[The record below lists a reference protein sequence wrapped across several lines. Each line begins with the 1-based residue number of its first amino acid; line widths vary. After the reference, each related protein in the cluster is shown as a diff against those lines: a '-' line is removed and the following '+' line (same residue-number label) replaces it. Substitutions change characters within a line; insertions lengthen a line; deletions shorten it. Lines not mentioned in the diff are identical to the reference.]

1 MATLLSLGGDDMGF
15 EKFGRK
21 SFTGATKVAK
31 FVDLLAEGKI
41 EGTVCKKCGAK
52 YFPPRADCAAC
63 FSKEMDWM
71 EMPKK
76 GKLETFTTAYYAP
89 FGFEADP
96 PYTMGVVDFGDGM
109 KLFARLAKEIKPED
123 ASVGMDV
130 TIRPLNYDDGQ
141 ISFEITKA

>member
-1 MATLLSLGGDDMGF
+1 MGF

-21 SFTGATKVAK
+21 SFTAMTKTTK
-31 FVDLLAEGKI
+31 FVDLLGEGKI

-52 YFPPRADCAAC
+52 FFPPRADCASC
-63 FSKEMDWM
+63 FSNEMDWF

-96 PYTMGVVDFGDGM
+96 PYTMGVVDFGGKL
-109 KLFARLAKEIKPED
+109 KLFARVTKEIKPEEVK
-123 ASVGMDV
+123 VGMEV
-130 TIRPLNYDDGQ
+130 SIRPLKYEDGQ
-141 ISFEITKA
+141 ISFEILKA

>member
-1 MATLLSLGGDDMGF
+1 MGF

-21 SFTGATKVAK
+21 SFTALTKTGK
-31 FVDLLAEGKI
+31 FVDLLVEGKV

-52 YFPPRADCAAC
+52 FFPPRADCVSC
-63 FSKEMDWM
+63 LSKEMDWF

-96 PYTMGVVDFGDGM
+96 PYTMGVVDFDGGL
-109 KLFARLAKEIKPED
+109 KLFARVAKEIKVED
-123 ASVGMDV
+123 VKVGMDV
-130 TIRPLNYDDGQ
+130 TVRPLKYDDGQ
-141 ISFEITKA
+141 ISFEIAKA

>member
-1 MATLLSLGGDDMGF
+1 MGF

-21 SFTGATKVAK
+21 SFTAMTKTAK

-41 EGTVCKKCGAK
+41 EGTICKDCGAK
-52 YFPPRADCAAC
+52 FFPPRADCAKC
-63 FSKEMDWM
+63 FSKNMDWF

-76 GKLETFTTAYYAP
+76 GKLETFTTAQYAP

-96 PYTMGVVDFGDGM
+96 PYTMGVVNFGGGL
-109 KLFARLAKEIKPED
+109 KLFARLDKGMKPED
-123 ASVGMDV
+123 VKVDMDV
-130 TIRPLNYDDGQ
+130 KVKTLKYDDRQ